1 MSTIEVVIQT
11 FSYARGFIVLY
22 MEHCLVKIVP
32 IAKLLHLAAN
42 AEPPKTLQ
50 DAVVALKTVK
60 SRQPVGGLFG
70 LVVMFHHIFWRGV
83 HV

>member
-1 MSTIEVVIQT
+1 M
-11 FSYARGFIVLY
+11 
-22 MEHCLVKIVP
+22 KIVP
-32 IAKLLHLAAN
+32 IVKLLHLAAN

-70 LVVMFHHIFWRGV
+70 LVVMFHHIFWRGCMCTYSIILYIYNYIYTYIYT
-83 HV
+83 